1 MRTLRLACAALA
13 GAALIAACGSSSGQI
28 PVDSASTLHG
38 DLTNVYNNFLIGDCS
53 TASADLATA
62 QVDFDNLLTTV
73 NQKLASQL
81 QHGLSTL
88 AADEHRQCVNSTSTT
103 GPTSTSNTGAS
114 STTGPTGTTGTTGTT
129 SSTSSSSTSST
140 SSSST
145 SSSTTAATGTTG
157 ATGSTCNP
165 TTGVGGGTAV
175 CDNTTSSS
183 GAGSGLGGAG
193 SGGTGAN
200 TGAASIGN

>member
-114 STTGPTGTTGTTGTT
+114 STTGPTGTTGTT

>member
-13 GAALIAACGSSSGQI
+13 GAALLAACGSSSGQI

-88 AADEHRQCVNSTSTT
+88 AHDEQRQCVNSTSTT
-103 GPTSTSNTGAS
+103 GPTSTSNTG
-114 STTGPTGTTGTTGTT
+114 TTGATGATGTTGTT

-145 SSSTTAATGTTG
+145 SSSTTTSTGATG

-165 TTGVGGGTAV
+165 TTGAGGGTSI
-175 CDNTTSSS
+175 CDNTTSST
-183 GAGSGLGGAG
+183 GAGSGIGGAG

>member
-1 MRTLRLACAALA
+1 MRTLRLALAALA
-13 GAALIAACGSSSGQI
+13 GAALLAACGSSSGQI

-88 AADEHRQCVNSTSTT
+88 AADEHRECVNSTSTT
-103 GPTSTSNTGAS
+103 GPTSTSSTGAT
-114 STTGPTGTTGTTGTT
+114 STTGQTGTTGTT

-140 SSSST
+140 STSST
-145 SSSTTAATGTTG
+145 SSSTTSTGATG

-165 TTGVGGGTAV
+165 TTGAGGGTSI
-175 CDNTTSSS
+175 CDNTTSST
-183 GAGSGLGGAG
+183 GAGSGIGGAG